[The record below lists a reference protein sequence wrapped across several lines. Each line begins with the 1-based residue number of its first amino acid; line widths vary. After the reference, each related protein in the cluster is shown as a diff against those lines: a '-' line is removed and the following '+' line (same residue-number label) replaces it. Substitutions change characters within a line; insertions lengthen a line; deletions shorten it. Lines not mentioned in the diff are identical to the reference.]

1 MILGGR
7 REQFTLKTSLE
18 KTWAEKLKEA
28 EALER
33 ILRPEAKE
41 RQAHGQ
47 TAPGRT
53 LLANLPEASINTR
66 KEISQALNIGERTL
80 HKVKTIA
87 KEKPELIKDI
97 DSGRKSVNSAYQI
110 VKREER
116 LEKFHKQEIPLPEGK
131 FNVIYHPNVIEV
143 LKSHKFATFFNS
155 NSRK

>member
-1 MILGGR
+1 LILGGR

-47 TAPGRT
+47 TAPGKT
-53 LLANLPEASINTR
+53 LCPNLDEASIDTKKEVSKAINT
-66 KEISQALNIGERTL
+66 SHGTL
-80 HKVKTIA
+80 YKVKTIA
-87 KEKPELIKDI
+87 REKPELIKDI
-97 DSGRKSVNSAYQI
+97 DSGKKSVNSAYQI

-143 LKSHKFATFFNS
+143 LKSHKVATFFNS